1 MNPESTPTQEPL
13 QNTGKPRADRA
24 EHAPGLPSAR
34 GLYDPRNEHDSCGV
48 GFIAHLK
55 GKRSHAIVQD
65 ALTMLQRMD
74 HRGGCGCETNTGD
87 GAGLLTALPH
97 KFLRA
102 AAQRDAGIDLPEP
115 GRYAAGNLF
124 LPQESAPRNLCKDT
138 VARELARAGLKLLGW
153 RKLPIDPDGADVGP
167 TARSTMPIIEQ
178 LFVAADPSMDDDAFE
193 RTLYLVRNRVI
204 NLIQCGD
211 NGVAPGAFYLCSLS
225 ARTITYKG
233 QLTPAQVPAFYPD
246 LRSAEYTSHL
256 AMVHSRFSTN
266 TFPSWDRAQPFR
278 MMSHNGEINTVQGNK
293 NWVAARQGLMRSGY
307 FGDDLQ
313 DLFPIVN
320 REASDSGSF
329 DNVLEMLVMNGRSLP
344 EAIMMMI
351 PEAWE
356 NHASMGKA
364 KRDFYAYHAHL
375 MEPWDGP
382 ASVSFTDGRVIGA
395 CLDRNGLRPSRYYL
409 TADDRVIMASEV
421 GVVDVD
427 PAIVRAKGRLEPG
440 RMFLVDFDEGR
451 VIPDDEVKARYTGA
465 RPYGE
470 WLAEHPMSIDDLPSP
485 RGGERRAADHGSH
498 DAPGGAGVLPAFIDE
513 PTEAFDGPLLA
524 RLMAFGYTIEH
535 LHVLMLPMV
544 KNGKE
549 ALGSMGNDS
558 ALAVLSDKPRLLFDY
573 FKQLFAQVTNPPI
586 DPIREQCIMA
596 LDTMLGPEGNLLET
610 TPQQCDRIKLPHPIL
625 TDDQLGALKALEQSP
640 VRGWRSRTIDTTYPR
655 AEEAGGAAIRQS
667 LERISAEVD
676 RAIEDGC
683 KVVVLSDRA
692 AGPFNVPLPS
702 LVAVGAV
709 HHHLIRTQ
717 SRTRIGL
724 VLESGEPREVHHFC
738 TLLGYGVDAVNPYL
752 AFEAL
757 FALRDQG
764 VVDKNKHLPDDK
776 LVDNFI
782 KAINL
787 GILKVMSKMGISTV
801 ASYRGAQIFEALGL
815 GEDIIDRCFAGT
827 ASRLQG
833 CTFDT
838 LADEC
843 NRRHNLAYPRR
854 DTTQAGQGKP
864 QLPNPGEYHWRAG
877 GEPHAYSPPAIA
889 SLQVAART
897 NSSGAYDQFAKHAN
911 DDAQNRSTLRGLLR
925 LKTLCGAEEIPG
937 ESGPVAQRPSGQV
950 ENTRPLDHS
959 ATGPLPLS
967 QVEPAADIVKRFRT
981 GAMSLGALSEE
992 AHETLAL
999 AMNRIG
1005 GRSNSGE
1012 GGEDPKRFAL
1022 EQYADG
1028 TPMSK
1033 RSAIKQ
1039 IASGR
1044 FGVTSYYLANA
1055 DMLQIKIAQ
1064 GAKPGEGGQLPGYK
1078 VNETIAKL
1086 RYATPGVGLISP
1098 PPHHD
1103 IYSIEDLSQLIF
1115 DLKNANPAADVSVK
1129 LVSEVGVGTIAA
1141 GVAKAHADHILIS
1154 GHDGGTGASPL
1165 TSVKHAGLPWEL
1177 GLAETHQTLVMN
1189 DLRSRVRLETDG
1201 GMKTG
1206 RDVVIAA
1213 LLGAEEFGFSTAPL
1227 VATGCIMM
1235 RKCHLNTC
1243 PVGVCTQDP
1252 VLRKKFTGQP
1262 EHVINYLFLV
1272 AEEAR
1277 RYMARLGVRTID
1289 ELIGRVDLL
1298 DARDAIQHWKA
1309 DGLNLAP
1316 ILTAA
1321 KPPAHRDNVGTRKLI
1336 AQAHALDEQ
1345 LDRRLIEHC
1354 EPALEARQRVEYAGP
1369 ITNTDRTVGTM
1380 LSHAIS
1386 TRLGEQ
1392 GLPDDCVA
1400 LNFRGSAGQ
1409 SLGAFLAPGVT
1420 LTVTGDANDYAGKGL
1435 SGGKLIVRPPAT
1447 STFAA
1452 ERQVIVGNVALY
1464 GATRGEAYFRGIAAE
1479 RFAVRNS
1486 GAHAVVE
1493 GVGDHGCEY
1502 MTGGR
1507 VVVLGPT
1514 GRNFAA
1520 GMSGGIAYVW
1530 DRDEEFESHCNTEMV
1545 ELEKLGHGNDVMEL
1559 LNLLQRHMILTQ
1571 SPVAEHVIENWA
1583 RLQNQFIKVMPI
1595 DYRRVLNQRKQ
1606 QLAPTPEVGHA

>member
-1 MNPESTPTQEPL
+1 MPP
-13 QNTGKPRADRA
+13 
-24 EHAPGLPSAR
+24 AR
-34 GLYDPRNEHDSCGV
+34 GLYDPRQERDSCGV

-55 GKRSHAIVQD
+55 GKRSHTIVQD

-74 HRGGCGCETNTGD
+74 HRGGCGCEANTGD
-87 GAGLLTALPH
+87 GAGILTALPH

-124 LPQESAPRNLCKDT
+124 FPQDSSARNLCKQ
-138 VARELARAGLKLLGW
+138 ACERELARAGLTLLGW
-153 RKLPIDPDGADVGP
+153 RKVPVDPDGADVGP
-167 TARSTMPIIEQ
+167 TARSTMPVIEQ
-178 LFVAADPSMDDDAFE
+178 LFVAAEPSMDDHTFE
-193 RTLYLVRNRVI
+193 RALYLVRNRVI
-204 NLIQCGD
+204 NQIQLAE
-211 NGVAPGAFYLCSLS
+211 NGVEPGSFYLCSLS

-233 QLTPAQVPAFYPD
+233 QLTPEQVPAFYND
-246 LRSAEYTSHL
+246 LRSADYTSHL

-293 NWVAARQGLMRSGY
+293 NWVAARQGLMRSAY

-320 REASDSGSF
+320 PEASDSGSF

-356 NHASMGKA
+356 NHESMGKA
-364 KRDFYAYHAHL
+364 KRDFYAYHANL

-427 PAIVRAKGRLEPG
+427 PAMVREKGRLEPG

-451 VIPDDEVKARYTGA
+451 VIPDDEVKARYTSA
-465 RPYGE
+465 RPYGD
-470 WLAEHPMSIDDLPSP
+470 WLNLHPMSIDDLPAP
-485 RGGERRAADHGSH
+485 RGAERR
-498 DAPGGAGVLPAFIDE
+498 GAGNAEAAAPIAE
-513 PTEAFDGPLLA
+513 ATEAFDSPLLA

-586 DPIREQCIMA
+586 DPIREACIMA
-596 LDTMLGPEGNLLET
+596 LDTLLGPEGNLLET

-625 TDDQLGALKALEQSP
+625 TDDQLSALRALEETP

-655 AEEAGGAAIRQS
+655 AEEAGGVVVRQA
-667 LERISAEVD
+667 LDRISAEVD

-683 KVVVLSDRA
+683 KVVILSDRA

-702 LVAVGAV
+702 LLAVGAV
-709 HHHLIRTQ
+709 HHHLVRTQ
-717 SRTRIGL
+717 SRTKIGL

-764 VVDKNKHLPDDK
+764 VVDKNKHLPDEK
-776 LVDNFI
+776 LVGNFI

-815 GEDIIDRCFAGT
+815 GDDIIDRCFAGT

-838 LADEC
+838 LAQEC
-843 NRRHNLAYPRR
+843 NRRHNLAYPQR
-854 DTTQAGQGKP
+854 DTREAGQGKP

-897 NSSGAYDQFAKHAN
+897 NSRGAYDQFAKHAN
-911 DDAQNRSTLRGLLR
+911 SDAHNRSTLRGLLR
-925 LKTLCGAEEIPG
+925 LKTLCSEDEIDHTPQAAPERSEGADRQPI
-937 ESGPVAQRPSGQV
+937 
-950 ENTRPLDHS
+950 PLD
-959 ATGPLPLS
+959 
-967 QVEPAADIVKRFRT
+967 QVEPAAEIVKRFRT

-1028 TPMSK
+1028 SPMSK

-1044 FGVTSYYLANA
+1044 FGVTSDYLANA

-1078 VNETIAKL
+1078 VNDTIAKL

-1103 IYSIEDLSQLIF
+1103 IYSIEDLAQLIF

-1189 DLRSRVRLETDG
+1189 DLRSRIRLETDG

-1213 LLGAEEFGFSTAPL
+1213 LLGAEEYGFSTAPL
-1227 VATGCIMM
+1227 VAVGCIMM

-1252 VLRKKFTGQP
+1252 VLRKKFSGQP

-1298 DARDAIQHWKA
+1298 DARDAIDHWKA
-1309 DGLNLAP
+1309 DGLDLAP
-1316 ILTAA
+1316 ILTPA
-1321 KPPAHRDNVGTRKLI
+1321 KPPANRDNVGTRKLI
-1336 AQAHALDEQ
+1336 EQDHALDQQ

-1386 TRLGEQ
+1386 TRLGAA
-1392 GLPDDCVA
+1392 GLPDDCIS

-1420 LTVTGDANDYAGKGL
+1420 LTVTGDANDYTGKGL
-1435 SGGKLIVRPPAT
+1435 SGGKIVVRPSAQA
-1447 STFAA
+1447 TFAA

-1464 GATRGEAYFRGIAAE
+1464 GATHGEAYFRGIAAE

-1486 GAHAVVE
+1486 GAHTVVE

-1545 ELEKLGHGNDVMEL
+1545 ELEKLDHGQDVMEL
-1559 LNLLQRHMILTQ
+1559 LNLIQRHMILTQ
-1571 SPVAEHVIENWA
+1571 SPVAEHIIENWS

-1595 DYRRVLNQRKQ
+1595 DYRRVLNQQKKK
-1606 QLAPTPEVGHA
+1606 LAPTPEVGHA